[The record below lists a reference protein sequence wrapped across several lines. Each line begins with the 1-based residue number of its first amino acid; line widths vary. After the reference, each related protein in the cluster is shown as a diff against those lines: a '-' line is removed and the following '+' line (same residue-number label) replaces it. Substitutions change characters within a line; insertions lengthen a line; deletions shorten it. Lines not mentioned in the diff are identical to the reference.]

1 MSESMR
7 STLLIWD
14 RPGDAPEGDW
24 TRILWRAFGVSGAA
38 TVSIPALLEE
48 RAVVLRARFLAWVHE
63 LGVQQI
69 AGRTLIDRLQL
80 RAGFSFWWMTL
91 LVEKSNAHNSPQI
104 ISAIKLFALEDLLSA
119 GWKGRVVLE
128 SADALLARTLRTWCG
143 NAGFGFAWVRAP
155 GSDAAPKSVMHRLY
169 AQLPAMAQAL
179 VVIVRHLWKRRALRG
194 TGAAAW
200 RGARSPVAICSYLFN
215 LDVAAAREG
224 RLASAFWTE
233 LHSLLA
239 GEGGGANW
247 LFVYFEHGQLPDAA
261 AARQQIEQF
270 NARSA
275 GASAHVPLDGAM
287 SARVLMRALRDYFR
301 IALRSIG
308 LAARM
313 RFRVQGSAIDLWP
326 LFADDWRTS
335 LRGPAAL
342 TNCLYFNEFE
352 EQLRRLPK
360 QRLGFYLLENI
371 SWEPGFVYCWQA
383 AGHGK
388 LVGVPHSTVRFWD
401 LRYFADPRDYV
412 RTGRSPLPLPDLV
425 AVNGAAA
432 RAMYIEGGFPAERL
446 VEVEALRYLH
456 LNRAVP
462 RTKSALGAPLRVLVL
477 GDYVPSTTRQQMAW
491 LAEAVPAMPADTI
504 YIVKPHPACPIDPGH
519 YPGIRMQLTSDP
531 LDKLLGGCD
540 VAYTSNMTSAAV
552 DAYSFGVPVVSVLD
566 GEAFNISPLRGHPCV
581 SYVTNG
587 AELAAA
593 LLDRTR
599 KPRAPD
605 ATAYFHLDRG
615 LPRWRRLL
623 GLREV
628 SPAPI
633 PSNIR
638 Q

>member
-1 MSESMR
+1 MSEPMR
-7 STLLIWD
+7 STLLIFD

-24 TRILWRAFGVSGAA
+24 TRILWRAFSVSGTT

-48 RAVVLRARFLAWVHE
+48 HAVALRARFLAWVHG
-63 LGVQQI
+63 LGLQQV
-69 AGRTLIDRLQL
+69 AGRTLVDRLQL

-104 ISAIKLFALEDLLSA
+104 ISAIKLFALEDLLPA
-119 GWKGRVVLE
+119 EWKGRIVLE
-128 SADALLARTLRTWCG
+128 SADAMLARTLRIWCA
-143 NAGFGFAWVRAP
+143 NAGYGFEWLRSARI
-155 GSDAAPKSVMHRLY
+155 GAAPRSLFHQLY
-169 AQLPAMAQAL
+169 ARLPAMAQAL
-179 VVIVRHLWKRRALRG
+179 VVVVRHLWKRRALRG
-194 TGAAAW
+194 TGATAW
-200 RGARSPVAICSYLFN
+200 REARSPVTICSYLFN
-215 LDVAAAREG
+215 LEGAAAREG

-233 LHSLLA
+233 LHPLLA

-247 LFVYFEHGQLPDAA
+247 LFLYFEHEQLPDAT
-261 AARQQIEQF
+261 AARQQIERF

-287 SARVLMRALRDYFR
+287 SARVLLRALRDYFR
-301 IALRSIG
+301 IALRSLG

-313 RFRVQGSAIDLWP
+313 RFRAQGSAIDLWP
-326 LFADDWRTS
+326 LFADDWRKS
-335 LRGPAAL
+335 LRGSAAL
-342 TNCLYFNEFE
+342 TNCLYFNQFE

-412 RTGRSPLPLPDLV
+412 RSGENPLPLPDLV
-425 AVNGAAA
+425 AVNGPAA
-432 RAMYIEGGFPAERL
+432 RAMYIDGGYPAERL

-456 LNRAVP
+456 LTRAMPAVKP
-462 RTKSALGAPLRVLVL
+462 ASAAPLRVLVL
-477 GDYVPSTTRQQMAW
+477 GDYVPSITRQQMTW
-491 LAEAVPAMPADTI
+491 LAEAVPAMPADTL
-504 YIVKPHPACPIDPGH
+504 YIVKPHPACPIDPAH

-566 GEAFNISPLRGHPCV
+566 GETFNISPLRGHTGAA
-581 SYVTNG
+581 YVTS
-587 AELAAA
+587 AAQLAAA
-593 LLDRTR
+593 LRDRAR
-599 KPRAPD
+599 QVRAPGL
-605 ATAYFHLDRG
+605 AAYFHLDRA

-623 GLREV
+623 GLQEA
-628 SPAPI
+628 S
-633 PSNIR
+633 
-638 Q
+638 